1 MMKDI
6 RILFLLT
13 MSVLFGLT
21 SCEESAEAG
30 EFDNWQERNTQF
42 IDSIADVARAN
53 AYDDWKVF
61 LVQGLD
67 STKVWGNGDYVYCRV
82 KEEGAGTTHPLFTDS
97 VVVNYSGRLMPSA
110 TYPDGYQFDSS
121 YKGDFNPAFN
131 VPVTMPLAGTVEG
144 FCTAVQQMTN
154 GDVWE
159 VYIPYQLGY
168 GAEGTTGV
176 PGYSTLI
183 FDINLVSFHR
193 KTIE

>member
-13 MSVLFGLT
+13 MSVLLGLT

-42 IDSIADVARAN
+42 VDSIADVARAN